1 LAEAEKQVKEA
12 KAKQDELLKNAKK
25 AQEDFEN
32 AQKEFNEVEKERK
45 KASDTLDDTVKT
57 L

>member
-1 LAEAEKQVKEA
+1 MAEAEKQVKEA